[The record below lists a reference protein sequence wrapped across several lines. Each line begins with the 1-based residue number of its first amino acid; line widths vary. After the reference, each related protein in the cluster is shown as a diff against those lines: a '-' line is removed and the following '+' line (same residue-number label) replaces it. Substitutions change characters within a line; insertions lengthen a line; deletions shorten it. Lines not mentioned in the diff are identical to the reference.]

1 MSYVYV
7 TYLMVSSVSIVLGDI
22 LKIYLI
28 VLLIV
33 EYLQVS
39 KKAVTYELRKMSYV
53 KSISPTKT
61 KSNILIVTIDLL
73 IYQGQVNRAYR
84 YDD

>member
-7 TYLMVSSVSIVLGDI
+7 TYLMVSSVLIVLGDI
-22 LKIYLI
+22 LKNYLI

-39 KKAVTYELRKMSYV
+39 KKQLRMSYV
-53 KSISPTKT
+53 KFISQNKT
-61 KSNILIVTIDLL
+61 TSNVLIVTIDLL
-73 IYQGQVNRAYR
+73 IYQGQVNRSYR

>member
-7 TYLMVSSVSIVLGDI
+7 TYLMVSSVLIVLGDI
-22 LKIYLI
+22 LKNYLI

-39 KKAVTYELRKMSYV
+39 KKQLRMSYV
-53 KSISPTKT
+53 KFISQNKT
-61 KSNILIVTIDLL
+61 TSNVLIVTIDLL

>member
-7 TYLMVSSVSIVLGDI
+7 TYLMVSSVSIVFVDI
-22 LKIYLI
+22 LKNYLL

-73 IYQGQVNRAYR
+73 VYQGQVNSAYR

>member
-1 MSYVYV
+1 M
-7 TYLMVSSVSIVLGDI
+7 
-22 LKIYLI
+22 
-28 VLLIV
+28 V
-33 EYLQVS
+33 EYLQPYQ
-39 KKAVTYELRKMSYV
+39 KAVTYELRKMSYV

-73 IYQGQVNRAYR
+73 VYQGQVNSAYR

>member
-7 TYLMVSSVSIVLGDI
+7 TYLMVSSVLIVLGDI
-22 LKIYLI
+22 LKNYLI

-39 KKAVTYELRKMSYV
+39 KKQLRMSYV
-53 KSISPTKT
+53 KSISQNKT
-61 KSNILIVTIDLL
+61 TSNVLIVTIDLL

>member
-1 MSYVYV
+1 
-7 TYLMVSSVSIVLGDI
+7 MVSSVSIVLGDI

-53 KSISPTKT
+53 KSISLTKT
-61 KSNILIVTIDLL
+61 RSNTFSNTIDLL
-73 IYQGQVNRAYR
+73 VYQGQVNSFGVFLSK
-84 YDD
+84 

>member
-1 MSYVYV
+1 
-7 TYLMVSSVSIVLGDI
+7 MVSSVSIVFGGI
-22 LKIYLI
+22 LKNYHI
-28 VLLIV
+28 VLLMV
-33 EYLQVS
+33 EYLQPYQ
-39 KKAVTYELRKMSYV
+39 KAVTYELRKMSYV